1 MGEELKIF
9 LTRHLYNIIKLHTLT
24 TNQRGSG
31 LVSAIKTIDKIQGGM
46 FRQAKS
52 ARIDQRPVPA
62 LLS

>member
-31 LVSAIKTIDKIQGGM
+31 LVSAIKIIDKIQGGM
-46 FRQAKS
+46 FYQSKKR
-52 ARIDQRPVPA
+52 
-62 LLS
+62 